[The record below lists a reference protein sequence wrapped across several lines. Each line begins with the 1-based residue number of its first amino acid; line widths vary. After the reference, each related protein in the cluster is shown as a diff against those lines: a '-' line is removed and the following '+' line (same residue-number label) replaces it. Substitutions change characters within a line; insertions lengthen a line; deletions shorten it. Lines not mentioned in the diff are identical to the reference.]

1 MSVLLEFSIT
11 PLDKGESVG
20 KYVARS
26 IDLVDKSGIDY
37 QLGPMGTSIEGEWD
51 DVMAVV
57 KKCFDEMKRDCRRIS
72 VAMKADYREG
82 ASNRIRGKVESV
94 EKRLGHPVK
103 K

>member
-37 QLGPMGTSIEGEWD
+37 QLGSMGTCIEGEWEE
-51 DVMAVV
+51 VMAVV
-57 KKCFDEMKRDCRRIS
+57 KKCFEQMKQDCRRIS
-72 VAMKADYREG
+72 VAIKADYREG
-82 ASNRIRGKVESV
+82 TSNRLHGKVESV
-94 EKRLGHPVK
+94 EKHLGHPVK